1 MTDYSANN
9 KTVSDEI
16 RYENNR
22 TYQNNVIVVSF
33 SFFIREATKCILPHP
48 PESFHQSNIACFEVP
63 ALSFAARTEKPYISK
78 HIADM
83 MSNIDNLIHVVP
95 LLEQVEDGLN
105 DSLG

>member
-1 MTDYSANN
+1 MPLSEQVETSL
-9 KTVSDEI
+9 I
-16 RYENNR
+16 
-22 TYQNNVIVVSF
+22 
-33 SFFIREATKCILPHP
+33 EAQEDLR
-48 PESFHQSNIACFEVP
+48 N

>member
-1 MTDYSANN
+1 MPLSEQD
-9 KTVSDEI
+9 
-16 RYENNR
+16 
-22 TYQNNVIVVSF
+22 
-33 SFFIREATKCILPHP
+33 
-48 PESFHQSNIACFEVP
+48 QSTLIDAQEDLRN

-83 MSNIDNLIHVVP
+83 LANIDNIIHVVP